1 MSAPIVTG
9 PGRAESIKLGAV
21 TLVWLGMAGWLDR
34 VGNVV
39 VPDEWKRHVPFQT
52 FLMACQITAAAVGL
66 GLSVALLA
74 HPRAAL
80 ALVRPRARQLVLA
93 ALLAPGVFVLSAAVA
108 LRIALP
114 VLLAEAR
121 VRGPQASRANAGAF
135 GRALGEGSLLPTL
148 LWGVVL
154 AAVTE
159 ELLFRGALFSLLERA
174 ARAVLPG
181 PGGRWVAGGRA
192 AGLVAAVG
200 AAVVFALMHGDLR
213 GGVGLVRIVSTL
225 CLGLACGVARHAAG
239 TVAAPI
245 VVHLVH
251 NAIAVGQARRWFA
264 SASPPLFEALPLP
277 SPVLGLAALGLGTA
291 LVLAVALAVARRRA
305 QQERAL
311 HLDG

>member
-1 MSAPIVTG
+1 MTAPVSGG
-9 PGRAESIKLGAV
+9 PGRAEPIKLGAV
-21 TLVWLGMAGWLDR
+21 TLVWLGLAGWLDR
-34 VGNVV
+34 VGNAV
-39 VPDEWKRHVPFQT
+39 VPDDWKRHVPLQT
-52 FLMACQITAAAVGL
+52 FLMGCQILAVAVGL
-66 GLSVALLA
+66 GLSFALLA
-74 HPRAAL
+74 RPREAL
-80 ALVRPRARQLVLA
+80 ALRRPRAWQLALA
-93 ALLAPGVFVLSAAVA
+93 ALLAPGVFVVSAAVA

-114 VLLAEAR
+114 VLLEEAR
-121 VRGPQASRANAGAF
+121 VRGPQVSRENAGAF

-181 PGGRWVAGGRA
+181 GRA
-192 AGLVAAVG
+192 AGLAAAVG

-213 GGVGLVRIVSTL
+213 GGVGLVRVVSTL

-251 NAIAVGQARRWFA
+251 NFIAVGQARRWFA
-264 SASPPLFEALPLP
+264 SASAPLFEALPLP
-277 SPVLGLAALGLGTA
+277 DAVLGLAALGL
-291 LVLAVALAVARRRA
+291 ALALLLAAVGAAARRRA
-305 QQERAL
+305 RQERAL
-311 HLDG
+311 RAGG